1 MWRNNFGGARTY
13 FETTLAQAKS
23 QMHIN
28 AKGSDRH
35 DKDTGRGDN
44 KKDARKDVKKKHLIL
59 CRKSTLEWRAIAED
73 RSN

>member
-1 MWRNNFGGARTY
+1 
-13 FETTLAQAKS
+13 
-23 QMHIN
+23 MHIN